1 MTSALARAVQ
11 VVCGGPAPPGAQASG
26 QARWLSRFP
35 LGLQVL
41 GFISVL
47 AVVVIGSSYRAYVDS
62 AQALIRES
70 ESEHLIGAALVAR
83 ARIEAESRVLVS
95 TTQSLARHP
104 AVREALQ
111 EGTTPGVL
119 AAVGKEMEA
128 VFDSTGLSTLDLIDR
143 RRVIVHRA
151 PATAGRGL
159 KASVWGGAE
168 ALGGEAVLQT
178 AKEASGGLSVP

>member
-70 ESEHLIGAALVAR
+70 ESEHLIGAALVAPKP
-83 ARIEAESRVLVS
+83 AFS
-95 TTQSLARHP
+95 TTTASAMR
-104 AVREALQ
+104 
-111 EGTTPGVL
+111 GC
-119 AAVGKEMEA
+119 
-128 VFDSTGLSTLDLIDR
+128 STG
-143 RRVIVHRA
+143 A
-151 PATAGRGL
+151 
-159 KASVWGGAE
+159 KAM
-168 ALGGEAVLQT
+168 
-178 AKEASGGLSVP
+178 